1 MRNLFTVSVATLLL
15 SVTGFAQNGKGKWL
29 VGSVVEFSTRTGT
42 STLNQANPVETK
54 STQVSVY
61 PRVGYFFA
69 DRWAVGIAPGWS
81 YNKQKG
87 SAETNI
93 NRAYSIAPFVRYY
106 QPVGEKLGIFGEL
119 SGISYTA
126 GSADR
131 NSTNGGLLLKSSSQN
146 VNLGAYV
153 RPGVVYFITPKI
165 GLETSFGSLGF
176 GYFASK
182 TTNEL
187 PGEKRETK
195 DSGFAAAVNLSY
207 NFNLGV
213 LVYLGK

>member
-1 MRNLFTVSVATLLL
+1 MKNLFTVGVATLLL
-15 SVTGFAQNGKGKWL
+15 SLTGFAQNGKGKWL
-29 VGSVVEFSTRTGT
+29 VGSVIDFNSRTNST
-42 STLNQANPVETK
+42 TLNQANPVESK

-61 PRVGYFFA
+61 PRVGYFLA

-81 YNKQKG
+81 YNKQNG
-87 SAETNI
+87 TAETNI
-93 NRAYSIAPFVRYY
+93 NRTYSIAPFVRYY

-119 SGISYTA
+119 GGISYTTTR
-126 GSADR
+126 ADR
-131 NSTNGGLLLKSSSQN
+131 NSTNGQMIQKSSFQN
-146 VNLGAYV
+146 VNLGASV

-165 GLETSFGSLGF
+165 GIETSFGSVGF
-176 GYFASK
+176 GYFTGKS
-182 TTNEL
+182 TSEM

-195 DSGFAAAVNLSY
+195 DSGFSAAVNLSY

>member
-1 MRNLFTVSVATLLL
+1 MKNFFTVSVATMLL
-15 SVTGFAQNGKGKWL
+15 SLTGFAQQSKGKWL
-29 VGSVVEFSTRTGT
+29 VGGVIESTTRTGT
-42 STLNQANPVETK
+42 TTVNQAPPVDGK

-81 YNKQKG
+81 YNKQRG
-87 SAETNI
+87 TAENSI
-93 NRAYSIAPFVRYY
+93 NRTYSIAPFVRYY

-119 SGISYTA
+119 GGISYTTS
-126 GSADR
+126 SADR
-131 NSTNGGLLLKSSSQN
+131 NSTNGTLLLKSSFQN
-146 VNLGAYV
+146 VNLGASV

-165 GLETSFGSLGF
+165 GIETSFGSVGF
-176 GYFASK
+176 GYFTSK
-182 TTNEL
+182 GTNEM
-187 PGEKRETK
+187 PGEKRETRDK
-195 DSGFAAAVNLSY
+195 GFSGSVNLSY

>member
-1 MRNLFTVSVATLLL
+1 MKNFFTVSIATLLL
-15 SVTGFAQNGKGKWL
+15 SLTGFAQHSKGKWL
-29 VGSVVEFSTRTGT
+29 VGGVVESNTRTGT
-42 STLNQANPVETK
+42 TTVNQANPVEGK

-61 PRVGYFFA
+61 PRAGYFFF
-69 DRWAVGIAPGWS
+69 DRWAVGIAPGLL

-87 SAETNI
+87 SAENNI
-93 NRAYSIAPFVRYY
+93 NRTYSIAPFVRYY

-126 GSADR
+126 GNNNR
-131 NSTNGGLLLKSSSQN
+131 TNTNGELILKSSFQN
-146 VNLGAYV
+146 VNLGAYL

-165 GLETSFGSLGF
+165 GIETTFGSVGL
-176 GYFASK
+176 GYFTSK
-182 TTNEL
+182 STNEM

-195 DSGFAAAVNLSY
+195 DEGFAGGVNLSY

>member
-15 SVTGFAQNGKGKWL
+15 SLTGFAQNGKGKWL
-29 VGSVVEFSTRTGT
+29 VGSVVEFGTRTGT
-42 STLNQANPVETK
+42 TTINQSNPVESK

-69 DRWAVGIAPGWS
+69 DRWAVGLVPGLS
-81 YNKQKG
+81 YTKQTG
-87 SAETNI
+87 SAETST

-119 SGISYTA
+119 SGISYTS
-126 GSADR
+126 GSGDR
-131 NSTNGGLLLKSSSQN
+131 NATNGGMISKSSFQN

-165 GLETSFGSLGF
+165 GLETSFGSVGF
-176 GYFASK
+176 GYFTSK
-182 TTNEL
+182 NTNEM
-187 PGEKRETK
+187 PGENRETK
-195 DSGFAAAVNLSY
+195 DNGFAAAVNLSY